1 MKLKARQVE
10 FTASDVQSMLTLAG
24 LNPTVVGQIIGFVQD
39 MQLTLIEV
47 DNSSNNG
54 VMGIGDPKAGTV
66 YRAMYPVPQIVLGHL
81 EEGSTVWFEFCYGQ
95 SGSNGDIPF
104 IHSSDQTIYW
114 ALTSS
119 SVTPAV
125 LTEGAYYQIE
135 ISNKFGRVYANIAKT
150 QLLAPTPQPQA
161 AEEDGEEV
169 TPTPQSQEEVE
180 PEEVE
185 DPGDG

>member
-1 MKLKARQVE
+1 MKIKGKQVE
-10 FTASDVQSMLTLAG
+10 FTAAEAQALLSLAG
-24 LNPTVVGQIIGFVQD
+24 LTPTVVGQIIGFVQD

-66 YRAMYPVPQIVLGHL
+66 YRAMYPVPQIVLGYL

-104 IHSSDQTIYW
+104 IHSSNQTIYW
-114 ALTSS
+114 ARTSS

-135 ISNKFGRVYANIAKT
+135 ISNKFGRVYASIAKT
-150 QLLAPTPQPQA
+150 QLLAPTPL
-161 AEEDGEEV
+161 EEEA
-169 TPTPQSQEEVE
+169 
-180 PEEVE
+180 PEGDTATDQDATEGE
-185 DPGDG
+185 DPDGQ

>member
-95 SGSNGDIPF
+95 SGSSGDIPF
-104 IHSSDQTIYW
+104 IHSSNQNIYW
-114 ALTSS
+114 ARTSS

-135 ISNKFGRVYANIAKT
+135 ISNKFGRVYASIAKT
-150 QLLAPTPQPQA
+150 QLLAPTPIEEETTEEDTATVPDA
-161 AEEDGEEV
+161 AEG
-169 TPTPQSQEEVE
+169 
-180 PEEVE
+180 E
-185 DPGDG
+185 DPDGQ